1 MTTHTP
7 TTKRPARKAGAPKAP
22 TAKSLAQRIKAAAE
36 SDVAE
41 VIELKV
47 TNRKASTTKATPRKR
62 AAKVTAPTTPEAC
75 RVQYGEAHD
84 EHMAIN
90 GECPWCGASTPA
102 PTKRTRKA
110 KAAPT
115 PILAD
120 NDGPATPTGY
130 VVRWP
135 HAGYDLL
142 RSDGTTEGP
151 AWLVRCNA
159 HGATTEAANTK
170 SGDQLGRK
178 ADRATWCA
186 GCKAA
191 K

>member
-1 MTTHTP
+1 MATHTH
-7 TTKRPARKAGAPKAP
+7 TTKAPAKPAATTTRSRKASAS
-22 TAKSLAQRIKAAAE
+22 TAALAQRIKKAAAE
-36 SDVAE
+36 DVAE

-47 TNRKASTTKATPRKR
+47 TNRKASTTKATPR
-62 AAKVTAPTTPEAC
+62 
-75 RVQYGEAHD
+75 
-84 EHMAIN
+84 
-90 GECPWCGASTPA
+90 
-102 PTKRTRKA
+102 TRKA
-110 KAAPT
+110 KAAPAPTPT

-135 HAGYDLL
+135 HGGYDLL

-151 AWLVRCNA
+151 AWLVRCNV

-186 GCKAA
+186 GCKKAA